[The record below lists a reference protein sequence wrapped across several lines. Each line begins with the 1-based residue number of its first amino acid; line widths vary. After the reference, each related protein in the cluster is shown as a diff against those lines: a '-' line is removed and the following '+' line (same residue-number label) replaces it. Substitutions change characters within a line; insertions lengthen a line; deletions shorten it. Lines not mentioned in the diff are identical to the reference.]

1 MLKQTARRLLY
12 VGLLVIGFAVPSFAQ
27 NDGIKTA
34 TRLGGPNRF
43 YGTVRNRPALQR
55 MMRNQR
61 ANRGITTVLQST
73 GLSSLES
80 QIKQILTDADPAR
93 LSEVDVPVGTVISW
107 MALRRNGRADV
118 VRNIRWGGRRP
129 FKAFQFTIDDM
140 NRYYTF
146 VVPQDCGNLALVSDE
161 PSRERARLDAERAA
175 KERADAETARAAA
188 ERAAREKAEA
198 EAARAAKDK
207 ADADAREKARLAAE
221 QAERDRQAAEAARLA
236 AEEKARADAAAAKL
250 AKEKIDWFIAPFV
263 GKERRFRDGADDA
276 VGAAAL
282 GSTICSP
289 LIGGKIGPDI
299 RLTPNVR
306 FAPAI
311 GAAFNTKDSGNTAIF
326 ADAEI
331 RRELT
336 KGFVGAG
343 VGVWDLNHSDWVSP
357 NLLLDFGILMKE
369 YRNTNKL
376 YFTGEGR
383 LFLNQMDDVAEQ
395 LPVLGRPA
403 LHLPVRSRSRV
414 RRPAVRHRAAGLF
427 SVWPVGPISSAVATR
442 LRPARRPAAQARGA
456 RVPGAPES
464 ARWSPHP
471 RRGAR

>member
-1 MLKQTARRLLY
+1 MQKQSVQRLLH
-12 VGLLVIGFAVPSFAQ
+12 VCLLVIGCAMFSTSAHAQ
-27 NDGIKTA
+27 ADGIKTA

-43 YGTVRNRPALQR
+43 YSPVRTRPALQR

-61 ANRGITTVLQST
+61 AQRGITTVLQTT
-73 GLSSLES
+73 GLSALEA
-80 QIKQILTDADPAR
+80 QIKQILTDADPSR
-93 LSEVDVPVGTVISW
+93 LSEVEVPIGQTMSW

-146 VVPQDCGNLALVSDE
+146 IVPQDCGNLALVSDE
-161 PSRERARLDAERAA
+161 PSREKARLDAEREAR
-175 KERADAETARAAA
+175 ERAER
-188 ERAAREKAEA
+188 ERAEA
-198 EAARAAKDK
+198 AARAAKEKADAEAAAARAAKEK

-263 GKERRFRDGADDA
+263 GKERRFRELAAAAGAGA
-276 VGAAAL
+276 GAAAL
-282 GSTICSP
+282 ANTLCSP
-289 LIGGKIGPDI
+289 LIGAKIGPDI
-299 RLTPNVR
+299 RMTPSVR
-306 FAPAI
+306 FAPAVGVAI
-311 GAAFNTKDSGNTAIF
+311 NTRDGGNSSLF

-343 VGVWDLNHSDWVSP
+343 VGVWDFNHGDYVTP
-357 NLLLDFGILMKE
+357 NVLIDFGVLLKE
-369 YRNTNKL
+369 YPNTNKL

-383 LFLNQMDDVAEQ
+383 LFPGQDDGIANNYQ
-395 LPVLGRPA
+395 FWGG
-403 LHLPVRSRSRV
+403 VRYIFR
-414 RRPAVRHRAAGLF
+414 
-427 SVWPVGPISSAVATR
+427 
-442 LRPARRPAAQARGA
+442 
-456 RVPGAPES
+456 
-464 ARWSPHP
+464 
-471 RRGAR
+471 

>member
-1 MLKQTARRLLY
+1 MVMQTVSRLLF
-12 VGLLVIGFAVPSFAQ
+12 VCLLVIGSVIPSFAQ

-43 YGTVRNRPALQR
+43 YGTVRNRAALQR

-61 ANRGITTVLQST
+61 AGRGITTVLQST
-73 GLSSLES
+73 GLSSLEG

-93 LSEVDVPVGTVISW
+93 LSEVDVPIGTVISW
-107 MALRRNGRADV
+107 MALRKNGRADV

-161 PSRERARLDAERAA
+161 PSREKARLDAEREARERADRERAEAAARAA
-175 KERADAETARAAA
+175 KERADAE
-188 ERAAREKAEA
+188 
-198 EAARAAKDK
+198 AARAAKEK
-207 ADADAREKARLAAE
+207 ADAEAREKARLAAE

-250 AKEKIDWFIAPFV
+250 AKEKIDWFVAPFV

-282 GSTICSP
+282 GSTVCSP

-306 FAPAI
+306 FAPAV
-311 GAAFNTKDSGNTAIF
+311 GAAFNTKESGNTALF
-326 ADAEI
+326 AEAEI

-343 VGVWDLNHSDWVSP
+343 VGVWDINHSDWVSP

-369 YRNTNKL
+369 YSNTNKL

-383 LFLNQMDDVAEQ
+383 LFMNQMDDVANNYQ
-395 LPVLGRPA
+395 FWG
-403 LHLPVRSRSRV
+403 
-414 RRPAVRHRAAGLF
+414 GLRYIF
-427 SVWPVGPISSAVATR
+427 R
-442 LRPARRPAAQARGA
+442 
-456 RVPGAPES
+456 
-464 ARWSPHP
+464 
-471 RRGAR
+471 